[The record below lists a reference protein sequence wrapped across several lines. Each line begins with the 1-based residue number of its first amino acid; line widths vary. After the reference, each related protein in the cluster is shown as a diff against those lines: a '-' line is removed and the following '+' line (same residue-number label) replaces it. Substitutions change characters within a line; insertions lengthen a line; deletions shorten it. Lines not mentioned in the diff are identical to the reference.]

1 MCKRKYADLFKRK
14 YEALLISEG
23 GDYIRRVTYTIN
35 GPKRLRVTLDGDAVL
50 HDNGTLSGSRSFI
63 RWEQL

>member
-14 YEALLISEG
+14 YDALLISG
-23 GDYIRRVTYTIN
+23 NGDYIRRVTYTIN
-35 GPKRLRVTLDGDAVL
+35 GPKRFRVTLDGAAVL
-50 HDNGTLSGSRSFI
+50 HDNGTLSGSRSFV